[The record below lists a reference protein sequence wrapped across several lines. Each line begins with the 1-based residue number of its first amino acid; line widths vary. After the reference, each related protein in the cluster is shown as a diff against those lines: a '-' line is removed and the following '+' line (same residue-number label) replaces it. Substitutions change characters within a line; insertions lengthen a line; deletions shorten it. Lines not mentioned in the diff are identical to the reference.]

1 MGARAAEAAAPLP
14 SMQHLPG
21 IAALASAFFLVL
33 AKWFLPPYFP
43 RSFTFDS
50 QVKDEARGASPAR
63 LIFHARPTFLPAIR
77 ARRSRK
83 HSGARRRAA
92 ARRCREAVLGTVVF
106 SSSGSR
112 SANLPHRGCGESPF
126 FGLPDALRVY
136 GRRLFAYTRVYRNA
150 GPMSAGGCK
159 RFQGRRFVDRP
170 GDCSTHAASIGTRS
184 DASDALHCFV
194 AHA

>member
-21 IAALASAFFLVL
+21 IAALAASFFLVL

-63 LIFHARPTFLPAIR
+63 LIFHARPTFLPGIR

-83 HSGARRRAA
+83 HSGARRQAA
-92 ARRCREAVLGTVVF
+92 ARRCRRRFWERSFSPPAVPGARTCRTEAAGNHLF
-106 SSSGSR
+106 SACR
-112 SANLPHRGCGESPF
+112 T
-126 FGLPDALRVY
+126 
-136 GRRLFAYTRVYRNA
+136 LFAYTADDFLRIRA
-150 GPMSAGGCK
+150 FTETPA
-159 RFQGRRFVDRP
+159 R
-170 GDCSTHAASIGTRS
+170 
-184 DASDALHCFV
+184 
-194 AHA
+194 